1 VCKCSAINVVEPAP
15 PPKESGKPH
24 SPIYTPSILWRPD
37 EPDDV
42 WVIPRLLVRD
52 DDSLNMGIVISY
64 VERLRIEFGGYEGQ
78 KLSML
83 NRVSFYM
90 DPKSNLFTGFGF
102 FYDDGS
108 EESCGSYELDQ
119 SIHPRRAP
127 SIEMSFYI
135 LGRLGERITCI
146 EVYGYKSDGRREETP
161 LRGLRVTSALI
172 SYTLRYSL
180 ILVLKLTRGIFSR
193 IPGSDEYGPSELGR
207 NAARSRELTC
217 LRRQLCPRHE
227 ISGSTR

>member
-1 VCKCSAINVVEPAP
+1 MCKCSAIKVVEPAP

-24 SPIYTPSILWRPD
+24 SPIHTPSILWRPD

-42 WVIPRLLVRD
+42 WVIPRLLVTRG
-52 DDSLNMGIVISY
+52 DSLDMGFPSPY
-64 VERLRIEFGGYEGQ
+64 VERLRIEFGGYQGER
-78 KLSML
+78 LSML

-119 SIHPRRAP
+119 SIHPRRTP

-146 EVYGYKSDGRREETP
+146 EVYGDKHYRGRRGPP
-161 LRGLRVTSALI
+161 LRSLRVTST
-172 SYTLRYSL
+172 SFTYTHQYS
-180 ILVLKLTRGIFSR
+180 VVQIFKTYKS
-193 IPGSDEYGPSELGR
+193 
-207 NAARSRELTC
+207 
-217 LRRQLCPRHE
+217 
-227 ISGSTR
+227 